1 MEKAV
6 KPLSR
11 QELQK
16 LLVTD
21 ADAFTAFR
29 FLRHREHIPA
39 LADLEAIGE
48 ESLPGTAG
56 ALCDLYHALWADT
69 PVVRDEVAP
78 DRRFFG
84 EILKAAMAS
93 TAYGELHAQ
102 THLSDLKSV
111 LGTVTMGESVI
122 AQVSEEDKKKL
133 KESAQAQEDAD
144 KAEAEAEQAEAEAEA
159 AQSLADMAVH
169 AAKGESDDEGIPG
182 QTGTPSAIANAL
194 GGGMSATQA
203 QKRADEIAEMAAKA
217 QAKAAK
223 ARADADAAKE
233 LAEQAANEL
242 FGEPGS
248 EDAAKKLQ
256 ELSAIGKRAVEK
268 ARAEVKEVSETL
280 EGWGLDES
288 ELVRE
293 SIPEALG
300 VLERMKKSQAFRHFQ
315 KLLGRIKRIAAR
327 KARSKDTAEGVR
339 VTCTE
344 TGRDIKRA
352 VPRER
357 VALMHHATR
366 AKALVRWAHGELT
379 LRGEQ
384 TKRKLG
390 HGPVI
395 VCEDGSGSMDGAKRW
410 WAKSVVLGL
419 AYYAKLQKRS
429 FAWVHFGG
437 RYDKLAVKV
446 FKGGRMSAKDVLEIA
461 ETFFDAS
468 GTDFEVPLKE
478 ALRIIREE
486 GLSKADLCFVT
497 DGECAV
503 TTAFLV
509 EFLGTVRSLD
519 VNVFTV
525 LCDVG
530 STSDATVK
538 SFSRV
543 VEQASSFDPETAE
556 KTVFGNL

>member
-1 MEKAV
+1 MEKAP
-6 KPLSR
+6 KPLTR
-11 QELQK
+11 QELEK

-21 ADAFTAFR
+21 AGAFTAFR
-29 FLRHREHIPA
+29 FLRHRERIPA
-39 LADLEAIGE
+39 LADLEVIGEE

-69 PVVRDEVAP
+69 PTVREEIAP

-102 THLSDLKSV
+102 TRLSDLKSV

-122 AQVSEEDKKKL
+122 AQVSGEDKEKL
-133 KESAQAQEDAD
+133 KESAQGQEEAD
-144 KAEAEAEQAEAEAEA
+144 KAEADAQKAEAEAEA
-159 AQSLADMAVH
+159 AQFLADMAAQ
-169 AAKGESDDEGIPG
+169 AAKSEGAEGESG
-182 QTGTPSAIANAL
+182 QTG
-194 GGGMSATQA
+194 MSASEA
-203 QKRADEIAEMAAKA
+203 QQRADEIAQMAAKA
-217 QAKAAK
+217 KAKAAQ

-248 EDAAKKLQ
+248 EEAVVKLQ
-256 ELSAIGKRAVEK
+256 ELAAIGRRAVEK
-268 ARAEVKEVSETL
+268 AHAEVKDVSETL
-280 EGWGLDES
+280 DGWGLEES
-288 ELVRE
+288 ELIRE
-293 SIPEALG
+293 GIPEALE
-300 VLERMKKSQAFRHFQ
+300 VLERMKKSVAFKHFQ

-339 VTCTE
+339 VTRTE

-357 VALMHHATR
+357 VALMHPATR

-379 LRGEQ
+379 LRGEE
-384 TKRKLG
+384 TKRKLVA
-390 HGPVI
+390 GPVV
-395 VCEDGSGSMDGAKRW
+395 VCEDGSESMDGAKRW
-410 WAKSVVLGL
+410 WAKAVVLGL

-429 FAWVHFGG
+429 FAWVHFGD
-437 RYDKLAVKV
+437 RHDKSAVKV
-446 FKGGRMSAKDVLEIA
+446 VKGGRMSAKDVLEIA

-497 DGECAV
+497 DGQCAV
-503 TTAFLV
+503 STAFLG
-509 EFLGTVRSLD
+509 EFLGTVRVLD

-538 SFSRV
+538 SFSRA
-543 VEQASSFDPETAE
+543 VERASSFDPETAE